1 MYVVMASST
10 EAYVYS
16 IHAFTA
22 VITRIGKILSPSIPK
37 IILGGSNKLIFDDVS
52 DKFYVLSGGDF
63 KEYDIATNV
72 LSGKMWAGN
81 SVRVEVSEFGFAG
94 YLSTEPGTTKGTF
107 LFDKGTGIPEVY

>member
-1 MYVVMASST
+1 MYAVVASST

-22 VITRIGKILSPSIPK
+22 VMTRIGKILSPSIPK
-37 IILGGSNKLIFDDVS
+37 ILGGSNKLIFDDVS

-72 LSGKMWAGN
+72 LSGKMWTGN
-81 SVRVEVSEFGFAG
+81 SVHVEVSEFSFAG